1 MRFLTFL
8 AYTAFVFG
16 AIGVAASRY
25 FALPK
30 GLHLSIF
37 VIGAGFL
44 IGAFDA
50 LHNRRMSLRASN
62 ESSEAYSG
70 TPSVIWGLMLL
81 IIAGAIIASAYLLDA
96 GQWYSTM
103 NYLKQRPGPLY
114 IAGGLLAAGLGALFL
129 VNPQGRRVWWKMLLL
144 RAPRVLIGVLL
155 LLGGMIAVACGAW
168 EWLDPRGFQKESR
181 TILSIIESSVP
192 QDWLRL
198 ITRPWR

>member
-8 AYTAFVFG
+8 AYTAFVSG

-62 ESSEAYSG
+62 EASEAYSG
-70 TPSVIWGLMLL
+70 TPAVIWGLMLL
-81 IIAGAIIASAYLLDA
+81 IIAGAIITSAYLLDA

-114 IAGGLLAAGLGALFL
+114 IAGGLFAAGLGALFL

-144 RAPRVLIGVLL
+144 RMPRVLIGVLL
-155 LLGGMIAVACGAW
+155 ILGGLIAVVCGAW
-168 EWLDPRGFQKESR
+168 EWLDPRGFQKGSR
-181 TILSIIESSVP
+181 TILSVMESSVP

-198 ITRPWR
+198 ITSPWR